1 MKNGLI
7 IGTIACMVAII
18 LVGSVLAPVI
28 NTTTTTTIK
37 VDNDG
42 AVGLRMEKITTGNF
56 TITFDEVDGEFTA
69 TNGSDAQI
77 IDDVCI
83 FYADNNVAVWLDDSS
98 VRMVGVDADNK
109 TFNAV
114 LSDSAAI
121 TITKSSEGVN
131 ITDGTVD
138 KTFPVPSW
146 SFVPKSTG
154 AYGFF
159 LNETEVNTAGMDTLF
174 VGSFAGVDC
183 YNGINTYDLP
193 IVLDKTASGSTL
205 SGAKWIKAAAEPEEL
220 NPDDLH
226 IIPLDPEIITPI
238 EIPDASLMAIP
249 TPTYTDGDWGY
260 DVVEGNA
267 KIVSYSGTGG
277 NVTIPSTVG
286 GYTVVQVGK
295 DSTTGTGSNYLMN
308 NSQLTTDTTLTFP
321 ASVQIIGAG
330 AFSNSLTNLKGV
342 VLPDGVSIGRT
353 AFFNTG
359 LTTINIPD
367 NAIVYG
373 YAFQSCQATS
383 LNIGN
388 NVKFAEGSTFKSC
401 MYLDGTVN
409 IPSTTTF
416 GTTGGIFEGCSNI
429 DNFIFPDDLIPCYSL
444 GTFFYNCSGW
454 VKNNLIIYD
463 GVETV
468 GYETFYNCRSI
479 TGKLI
484 IPNSVK
490 NISSEAF
497 YNCRGFDTLI
507 SFMDSDSVI
516 GTNPFRNT
524 NSLKTILNFGT
535 LELTTTSYGLNADV
549 VQDNIPALGYLA
561 VAQYNETVHD
571 EGPMAAMFAVI
582 PLIMVIAILMFAVG
596 FAIYRRME

>member
-83 FYADNNVAVWLDDSS
+83 FYADNNLAVWLDDTS
-98 VRMVGVDADNK
+98 VRMVGVDADDK

-226 IIPLDPEIITPI
+226 IIPLEPSINPIVPDPDVTVMV
-238 EIPDASLMAIP
+238 A
-249 TPTYTDGDWGY
+249 TPTYTEGDWGY
-260 DVVEGNA
+260 DLITTGYDTTVAAV
-267 KIVSYSGTGG
+267 VSYSGNYGSNINPTIPSTIGGYEVKEVGQGGTSSATSMFQSSWLG
-277 NVTIPSTVG
+277 NVTIPEG
-286 GYTVVQVGK
+286 VVKINDYAFYNSGLISVELPNSLLSIGK
-295 DSTTGTGSNYLMN
+295 AAFQKTTHLEIDFHIPENVTFIGNSAFSESKIKSINIPAGITEIPYQCFFKN
-308 NSQLTTDTTLTFP
+308 NLTTAYIPDNITSLGTNAYSSAQNLRNVIVAGTVSLGTNVFINNNIAQCFNLGDTELTT
-321 ASVQIIGAG
+321 SDLGAG
-330 AFSNSLTNLKGV
+330 AEIRQGDS
-342 VLPDGVSIGRT
+342 
-353 AFFNTG
+353 A
-359 LTTINIPD
+359 
-367 NAIVYG
+367 Y
-373 YAFQSCQATS
+373 
-383 LNIGN
+383 
-388 NVKFAEGSTFKSC
+388 
-401 MYLDGTVN
+401 
-409 IPSTTTF
+409 
-416 GTTGGIFEGCSNI
+416 I
-429 DNFIFPDDLIPCYSL
+429 D
-444 GTFFYNCSGW
+444 
-454 VKNNLIIYD
+454 
-463 GVETV
+463 
-468 GYETFYNCRSI
+468 
-479 TGKLI
+479 
-484 IPNSVK
+484 
-490 NISSEAF
+490 
-497 YNCRGFDTLI
+497 
-507 SFMDSDSVI
+507 
-516 GTNPFRNT
+516 
-524 NSLKTILNFGT
+524 
-535 LELTTTSYGLNADV
+535 
-549 VQDNIPALGYLA
+549 ALGYLA
-561 VAQYNETVHD
+561 VAQYSDTVRD
-571 EGPMAAMFAVI
+571 DSPMAAMFAVI

-596 FAIYRRME
+596 FTIYRKME

>member
-7 IGTIACMVAII
+7 IGTIACMVAVI

-109 TFNAV
+109 TFSAA

-205 SGAKWIKAAAEPEEL
+205 SGAKWIKATAEPEEL

-226 IIPLDPEIITPI
+226 IIPLVPGVVTPDPE
-238 EIPDASLMAIP
+238 PDGIMTLT

-260 DVVEGNA
+260 DLTSVDGVQKA
-267 KIVSYSGTGG
+267 VIVSY
-277 NVTIPSTVG
+277 
-286 GYTVVQVGK
+286 
-295 DSTTGTGSNYLMN
+295 TGTGSEIVIPAKVGGYDVVEIGKEGYNIVENTSLSSN
-308 NSQLTTDTTLTFP
+308 TTLKIEGSPTR
-321 ASVQIIGAG
+321 INGR
-330 AFSNSLTNLKGV
+330 AFNACTNL
-342 VLPDGVSIGRT
+342 
-353 AFFNTG
+353 TG
-359 LTTINIPD
+359 
-367 NAIVYG
+367 
-373 YAFQSCQATS
+373 S
-383 LNIGN
+383 L
-388 NVKFAEGSTFKSC
+388 
-401 MYLDGTVN
+401 D
-409 IPSTTTF
+409 IPSSVTYIGESAFYTCKFT
-416 GTTGGIFEGCSNI
+416 GT
-429 DNFIFPDDLIPCYSL
+429 
-444 GTFFYNCSGW
+444 
-454 VKNNLIIYD
+454 
-463 GVETV
+463 
-468 GYETFYNCRSI
+468 
-479 TGKLI
+479 LI
-484 IPNSVK
+484 IPEGVPE
-490 NISSEAF
+490 IGAHAF
-497 YNCRGFDTLI
+497 RENRFDTIICLSPTISYGNYAFGYMPAGSNLI
-507 SFMDSDSVI
+507 TFSDSV
-516 GTNPFRNT
+516 T
-524 NSLKTILNFGT
+524 LKTSSFAKNSSNPGIDKILNLGT
-535 LELTTTSYGLNADV
+535 YGWTTTTSGMAASEIS
-549 VQDNIPALGYLA
+549 DNVPALGYLA
-561 VAQYNETVHD
+561 VAQYNETVRN

-596 FAIYRRME
+596 FAIYRKME

>member
-7 IGTIACMVAII
+7 IGTIACMVAVI

-109 TFNAV
+109 TFSAV

-183 YNGINTYDLP
+183 YNGINTYNLP

-238 EIPDASLMAIP
+238 ENPDASITAVP

-260 DVVEGNA
+260 DLITSGAGNGKA
-267 KIVSYSGTGG
+267 KIVSYSGQADS
-277 NVTIPSTVG
+277 VITIPSTIG
-286 GYTVVQVGK
+286 GYDVYQIGKGGPSNNVFDFSTFSDETTIIISDGPSVIEGPVFSRNGLKIVDVIVPDSITKILDYSFWGHNFNHAEAVVINENVTNLGMYAYGGAYNYDTLILKPSNVDFNPYTFQNIQANIVTFL
-295 DSTTGTGSNYLMN
+295 DTTGWIDGSTFTTTTPIDILNLGSFDWTTVSN
-308 NSQLTTDTTLTFP
+308 LTTDE
-321 ASVQIIGAG
+321 I
-330 AFSNSLTNLKGV
+330 
-342 VLPDGVSIGRT
+342 
-353 AFFNTG
+353 
-359 LTTINIPD
+359 
-367 NAIVYG
+367 
-373 YAFQSCQATS
+373 
-383 LNIGN
+383 
-388 NVKFAEGSTFKSC
+388 
-401 MYLDGTVN
+401 
-409 IPSTTTF
+409 
-416 GTTGGIFEGCSNI
+416 
-429 DNFIFPDDLIPCYSL
+429 
-444 GTFFYNCSGW
+444 
-454 VKNNLIIYD
+454 
-463 GVETV
+463 
-468 GYETFYNCRSI
+468 RS
-479 TGKLI
+479 
-484 IPNSVK
+484 
-490 NISSEAF
+490 
-497 YNCRGFDTLI
+497 
-507 SFMDSDSVI
+507 
-516 GTNPFRNT
+516 
-524 NSLKTILNFGT
+524 
-535 LELTTTSYGLNADV
+535 DV
-549 VQDNIPALGYLA
+549 PALGYLA
-561 VAQYNETVHD
+561 VTNYNETVRD

-596 FAIYRRME
+596 FTIYRKME